1 MESTHLSCQI
11 LMTLEFCRKI
21 FEKYINNFMKIL
33 LVVAEILHADGWTG
47 KRDRK
52 EENNNNN
59 RFSQFCGPA

>member
-33 LVVAEILHADGWTG
+33 LVVAEILHAHGWTG
-47 KRDRK
+47 KERQKIRK
-52 EENNNNN
+52 
-59 RFSQFCGPA
+59 